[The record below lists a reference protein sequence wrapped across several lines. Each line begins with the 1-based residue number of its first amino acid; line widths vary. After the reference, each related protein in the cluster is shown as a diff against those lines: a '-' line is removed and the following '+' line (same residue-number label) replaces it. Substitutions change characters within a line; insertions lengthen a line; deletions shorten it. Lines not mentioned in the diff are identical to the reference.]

1 MRAYTT
7 SNPSDRNRKAD
18 HRPRTSREEAHVY
31 VLTLSTTPSLSKP
44 LTALRDKHF
53 PVHLNHTPAHLTMFH
68 ALPGSEMDGIVAVL
82 EELCRNTRPFK
93 VTTGAPFRLK
103 RGVGINVAQGLED
116 AQRVHQE
123 LQRRWSDI
131 LSAQDSQS
139 WRPHWTIQNK
149 VDEEVVAAKTMDE
162 VQQDFKGADGMA
174 DGVLLFLYDKGRW
187 SLLVSA
193 TPLRQGQICH

>member
-1 MRAYTT
+1 
-7 SNPSDRNRKAD
+7 
-18 HRPRTSREEAHVY
+18 HRPRISHDEANVY
-31 VLTLSTTPSLSKP
+31 VLTLNTTPSLSNP

-68 ALPGSEMDGIVAVL
+68 ALPGSERNGIVAAL
-82 EELCRNTRPFK
+82 EELCRNIWPFK

-103 RGVGINVAQGLED
+103 RGVGISVAQGLED
-116 AQRVHQE
+116 AQRVHRE
-123 LQRRWSDI
+123 LQQRWSGI

-162 VQQDFKGADGMA
+162 VQTEFQGAEGTA
-174 DGVLLFLYDKGRW
+174 DGVVLFLYDKGRW
-187 SLLVSA
+187 RYES
-193 TPLRQGQICH
+193 HFEF